1 MVKKNE
7 FSNRSIAR
15 ERDRGAER
23 AVAPAYVRL
32 IFLVGVLGIED
43 QNIGTLEKFHE
54 LGSILAS
61 SFLRLLQAQQMSL
74 CRVQFKGVV
83 WFVIRHKSDRAFAGK
98 KAITNANAW
107 MIHESCTD
115 MHFADLEIH
124 RLKLFD
130 FDLSR

>member
-43 QNIGTLEKFHE
+43 QNIGSLEKFHE
-54 LGSILAS
+54 LGLILAT
-61 SFLRLLQAQQMSL
+61 SFFRLLQAHQMGL
-74 CRVQFKGVV
+74 CGVQISGVI
-83 WFVIRHKSDRAFAGK
+83 WFVIRHKRDRALACRK
-98 KAITNANAW
+98 
-107 MIHESCTD
+107 
-115 MHFADLEIH
+115 
-124 RLKLFD
+124 
-130 FDLSR
+130 

>member
-54 LGSILAS
+54 LGPIIVS
-61 SFLRLLQAQQMSL
+61 SFLCLLQAPQMDL
-74 CRVQFKGVV
+74 CRVQVEGAV
-83 WFVIRHKSDRAFAGK
+83 WFVIRQKSDREFAGK
-98 KAITNANAW
+98 KA
-107 MIHESCTD
+107 
-115 MHFADLEIH
+115 
-124 RLKLFD
+124 
-130 FDLSR
+130 